1 MPSASAV
8 STAST
13 SSNAFLAIF
22 WGGLACGVLDIT
34 QACVAWGIQNHL
46 PPQRIFQ
53 SVASGLLGPKSFQG
67 GAETAALGLF
77 LHFLI
82 AFIWAGIYF
91 IASRQIGFSYSKAGD
106 RRAALRRVCL
116 GYDELRGG
124 AAFGHPSL
132 AAKNRYGVNHYGT
145 DLAYSPCGIADRAG
159 GKPLGAKVD
168 WQAANIPEMPNERDL
183 ALFGSIGKG
192 WLWGN
197 PESRQRNS

>member
-1 MPSASAV
+1 MCCVGHSEPSAAAEDLSV
-8 STAST
+8 R
-13 SSNAFLAIF
+13 
-22 WGGLACGVLDIT
+22 
-34 QACVAWGIQNHL
+34 CV
-46 PPQRIFQ
+46 R
-53 SVASGLLGPKSFQG
+53 ASGSKVVPGRRGDCGARSLPALSYRVYLGRHLL
-67 GAETAALGLF
+67 
-77 LHFLI
+77 H
-82 AFIWAGIYF
+82 
-91 IASRQIGFSYSKAGD
+91 RQPADWISYSKAGD